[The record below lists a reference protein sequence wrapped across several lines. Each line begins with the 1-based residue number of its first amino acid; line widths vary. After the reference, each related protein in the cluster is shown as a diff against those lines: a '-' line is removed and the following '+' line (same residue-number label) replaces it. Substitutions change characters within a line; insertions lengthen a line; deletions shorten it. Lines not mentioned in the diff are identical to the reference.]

1 MIGADGTV
9 TLRVELAGRR
19 FGSIRRK
26 LAIVPHPLDL
36 VLANRLA
43 PVPAPA
49 RDGYLFTSVPAA
61 RVGEL
66 KSILS
71 DHLVMVRQTFA
82 RHYVPMEGRSFD
94 DWWLGFSGK
103 TRSGLTRKARRLERE
118 LGTVTVLAYRTPTE
132 VREFMTIAGGLS
144 ERTYQARLL
153 QAGLPGGGAAIEKA
167 TGLAAADNIRCFI
180 LFAAGRPLAYLY
192 LPVEDD
198 VVVYGFVGYDPDHA
212 ALSPGNI
219 LQVEVMRAL
228 FAEGRFRYFD
238 FTGGDGAHK
247 AHFGRGA
254 VACADVIA
262 LRRTL
267 RNRVALGVLQS
278 VDATARRGKR
288 LIAHIQRVRGN

>member
-43 PVPAPA
+43 PLPRPAP
-49 RDGYLFTSVPAA
+49 DGYMFTSLPVT

-71 DHLVMVRQTFA
+71 DHLVMVRQAFA
-82 RHYVPMEGRSFD
+82 RHYMPMEGRGFD

-118 LGTVTVLAYRTPTE
+118 MGPVTVLAYRTPAE
-132 VREFMTIAGGLS
+132 VREFMAIAGELS

-153 QAGLPGGGAAIEKA
+153 QAGLPSGAAAIEKA

-180 LFAAGRPLAYLY
+180 LFAADRPLAYLY
-192 LPVEDD
+192 LPVEDG

-212 ALSPGNI
+212 ALSPGTI
-219 LQVEVMRAL
+219 LQVEAMRAL
-228 FAEGRFRYFD
+228 FAEARFRYFD

-254 VACADVIA
+254 VPCADVVA

-267 RNRVALGVLQS
+267 RNRLALGLLQS
-278 VDATARRGKR
+278 VDATARWGKR
-288 LIAHIQRVRGN
+288 LIAHVKRVRGN